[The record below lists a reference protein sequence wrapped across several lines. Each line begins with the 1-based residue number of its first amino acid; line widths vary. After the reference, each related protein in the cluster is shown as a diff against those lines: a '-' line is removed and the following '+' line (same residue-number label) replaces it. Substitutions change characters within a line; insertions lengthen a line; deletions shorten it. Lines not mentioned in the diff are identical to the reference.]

1 MDVCDPWTC
10 WGPPHPS
17 KGGEWMKGEDAKEL
31 VPQSLHDTLEENT
44 ATLRPWYSLHPEAFN
59 GPGSVVSPGDTEV
72 ITMPT

>member
-1 MDVCDPWTC
+1 
-10 WGPPHPS
+10 
-17 KGGEWMKGEDAKEL
+17 MKGEDAKEL